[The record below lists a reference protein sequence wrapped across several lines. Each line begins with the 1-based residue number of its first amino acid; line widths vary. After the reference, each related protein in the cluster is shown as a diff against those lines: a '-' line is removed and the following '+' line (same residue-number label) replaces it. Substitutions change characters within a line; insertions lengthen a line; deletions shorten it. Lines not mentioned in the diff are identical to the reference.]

1 MLASN
6 VLIRLT
12 LLLFFCLFAG
22 EGYSQ
27 VDSLLIQQGTA
38 SYYAKKFQ
46 GRRTSSGEIF
56 HLDSMTAAHKN
67 LPWGTVIKVTNK
79 KNGLAVVVRIN
90 DRLPS
95 YSTRQIDLS
104 RAAAEEI
111 DMIRDGLAQVRIEVV
126 NLEELD
132 QLIAHFDQREKL
144 GLRLRPYLRTI
155 RVPRRVLD
163 LSLKVP
169 IVDKLNL
176 FMPVSGQAVPPK
188 KPMPKFLKFGR

>member
-1 MLASN
+1 
-6 VLIRLT
+6 
-12 LLLFFCLFAG
+12 
-22 EGYSQ
+22 
-27 VDSLLIQQGTA
+27 
-38 SYYAKKFQ
+38 
-46 GRRTSSGEIF
+46 
-56 HLDSMTAAHKN
+56 
-67 LPWGTVIKVTNK
+67 
-79 KNGLAVVVRIN
+79 
-90 DRLPS
+90 
-95 YSTRQIDLS
+95 
-104 RAAAEEI
+104 
-111 DMIRDGLAQVRIEVV
+111 MIRDGLAQVRIEVV

-132 QLIAHFDQREKL
+132 QLIAHFEQREKL

>member
-1 MLASN
+1 MNFRVLLVVLFGFWAALAE
-6 VLIRLT
+6 
-12 LLLFFCLFAG
+12 A
-22 EGYSQ
+22 Q
-27 VDSLLIQQGTA
+27 VDSLFIQEGTA

-95 YSTRQIDLS
+95 YSTRRIDLS

-132 QLIAHFDQREKL
+132 QLIAHFEQREKL

-155 RVPRRVLD
+155 RVPSRELD
-163 LSLKVP
+163 LSLKAP
-169 IVDKLNL
+169 IVDKVNL
-176 FMPVSGQAVPPK
+176 FMPVSGQAVLPK

>member
-1 MLASN
+1 M
-6 VLIRLT
+6 IHR
-12 LLLFFCLFAG
+12 LLLVSFLVLLAT
-22 EGYSQ
+22 ESSAQ
-27 VDSLLIQQGTA
+27 VDSLLIQHGTA

-46 GRRTSSGEIF
+46 GRRTSNGEIF

-67 LPWGTVIKVTNK
+67 LPMGTVVRVINQ
-79 KNGLAVVVRIN
+79 KNDLSVVVRIN

-132 QLIAHFDQREKL
+132 QLIAHFEQREKL

-155 RVPRRVLD
+155 RVPSRELD
-163 LSLKVP
+163 LSLKAP
-169 IVDKLNL
+169 IVDKVNL
-176 FMPVSGQAVPPK
+176 FMPVSGQAVLPK
-188 KPMPKFLKFGR
+188 KPIPKFLKFGR